1 MSARLAACLAAALGA
16 AATLAAQSPRLVSRV
31 PAPVLAAVAPIIDSA
46 RAAGLPTDPL
56 EQKVLEGVTKQA
68 DATRIAAA
76 VRRLAGELAAAR
88 GALGERATVRELV
101 AGAGALRAGL
111 SRADLANVRT
121 ARSGRDA
128 AVALEVAT
136 DLITQGVP
144 SDTATRV
151 VISVVGAGASDAD
164 LEQLRMSV
172 ERDVAGGVPAGVA
185 ASVRARV
192 LGGSSAPLAPVPP
205 RPN

>member
-1 MSARLAACLAAALGA
+1 MAASLAAALSLTA
-16 AATLAAQSPRLVSRV
+16 ALSAQSPRLESRV
-31 PAPVLAAVAPIIDSA
+31 PAPVLAAVVPVIDSA
-46 RAAGLPTDPL
+46 RAAGLPAGPL
-56 EQKVLEGVTKQA
+56 EEKVLEGVTKQA
-68 DATRIAAA
+68 DVGRIAGA

-88 GALGERATVRELV
+88 MALGDRATVRELV
-101 AGAGALRAGL
+101 AGAGALRVGL
-111 SRADLANVRT
+111 THGDLVSMRT

-144 SDTATRV
+144 SDTATHV
-151 VISVVGAGASDAD
+151 VLGVLGAGASDAD
-164 LEQLRMSV
+164 LERLRIAV
-172 ERDVAGGVPAGVA
+172 ERDVAGGVPAGIA

-192 LGGSSAPLAPVPP
+192 LGESGASPSPTPIPP